1 MTLRTT
7 GLSLLFIGAVFL
19 LSPTPGWVNN
29 VAAMTFIAGFLV
41 FALDLMRRNIAKG
54 D

>member
-1 MTLRTT
+1 MTLRIT
-7 GLSLLFIGAVFL
+7 GLSLLLISIAFL

-29 VAAMTFIAGFLV
+29 VAAMAFIAGFLV
-41 FALDLMRRNIAKG
+41 FALDLMRRHIAKG